1 MANRFPLIIDA
12 NDNKIKEIPEN
23 DNLSLHNNNI
33 IGVVNITSEGTITA
47 ESLYINSETVNING
61 KIFSDVAF
69 TGKYIDLVERPL
81 LFTGSYNDLTDKP
94 ALFTGS
100 YNDLTDKPANL
111 SQFNNDVGFLTL
123 AESPTL
129 SLIGTT
135 LRISNGNS
143 VDLSEL
149 GSGGNGSGIALTSLS
164 VTSLAATGSGTLTY
178 DDTTGVFY
186 YTPPNLSAYL
196 TDYTETDPVVGAVNG
211 IVKADGAGNISAAI
225 AGTDYLSST
234 SDVDAHLNQSNPTS
248 GYVLS
253 WNGTD
258 YAWVA
263 QTASGGG
270 TMSNVVEDTTPQLG
284 GALDLSSKDITGI
297 GNINITGTIDAT
309 DLITSDTGFRTT
321 GADGV
326 YSTNDIETGSS
337 YRFGGT
343 SFNTTLSKTE
353 PTAARTTTFPDAS
366 GTVALTRDIPVAYT
380 DADVDAHLNQ
390 SNPTSGYVL
399 SWNGTDYAW
408 VAQTA
413 SGGSTASRNQY
424 SGTTASINNQE
435 SGNLDVTGCKT
446 YTLFKITTDKAAWVT
461 LYADAASRTADT
473 RTYADK
479 GSDPSTSGVI
489 AEVITTGGET
499 VLIAP
504 GVVGFNNESTPT
516 TNIPMKVWNDSGS
529 AGTVTVTVDVLTLE
543 A

>member
-353 PTAARTTTFPDAS
+353 PTAARTITFPDAS
-366 GTVALTRDIPVAYT
+366 GTVALTSDIPVAYT